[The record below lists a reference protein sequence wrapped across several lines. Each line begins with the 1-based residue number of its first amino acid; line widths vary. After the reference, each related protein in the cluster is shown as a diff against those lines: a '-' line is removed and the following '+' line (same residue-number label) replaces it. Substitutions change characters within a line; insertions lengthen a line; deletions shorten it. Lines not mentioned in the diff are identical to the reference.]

1 PMVMYAVLD
10 RIVEEQHAVFLAEKN
25 QVEWVVPMNHVP
37 DSSVTGDWFRL
48 YVIENEVESI
58 ERDEKRTGEA
68 RKLVR
73 KRLKLLRSKYMK
85 IGKWIKHLFFIETCY
100 NNQVIIKE
108 YRGRSYLCN

>member
-1 PMVMYAVLD
+1 MAGFRLLASCLGALVIGVFGINVTAKQADLAKEPMVMYAVLD

-58 ERDEKRTGEA
+58 ERDEQRTGEA
-68 RKLVR
+68 RKLAR
-73 KRLKLLRSKYMK
+73 KRLQLLRSK
-85 IGKWIKHLFFIETCY
+85 
-100 NNQVIIKE
+100 
-108 YRGRSYLCN
+108 